1 MFAWDYACV
10 IEFGGSVTIKPALQ
24 GKEESV
30 QSFSVSRGT
39 RETEQRFRGARP
51 RGLGLRWSND

>member
-1 MFAWDYACV
+1 M
-10 IEFGGSVTIKPALQ
+10 IEFGGSVTIKPAPQ